1 MIPSLVY
8 FQALP
13 RFVMNKAP
21 TVATVSGLVVVL
33 AAACG
38 GAGPAAG
45 PATTGTVR
53 VVTTTA
59 ILADFVRNVG
69 GERVDVS
76 SIVPPGADVHSF
88 QTTPGDSVLISKAA
102 VIVSNGK
109 GLDSFLAP
117 LLEGA
122 ANEGAQ
128 RVIAAREL
136 ETVPILAMAL
146 PPVPGAHEAGEQDHE
161 DSDPHLWQNP
171 LFAVSYVERILA
183 GLVAADPAG
192 AGVYQGNATAY
203 IQTLRDLDREIGQLL
218 DAVPED
224 RRRLVTFHDAFG
236 YFGARYGWEVSAFV
250 AGDGADVTPGAV
262 VAVLESIKAE
272 GIPAVFAEPQFGGD
286 VLTEAARD
294 AGVKVGI
301 IYSDALESG
310 LGGYVEMMRHNAR
323 SLGELLGDP
332 G

>member
-1 MIPSLVY
+1 MILSLVY
-8 FQALP
+8 LQALS
-13 RFVMNKAP
+13 RFVMKKGP
-21 TVATVSGLVVVL
+21 TVAIVSGLVVGL

-38 GAGPAAG
+38 GAAPATG
-45 PATTGTVR
+45 SATTGVVR

-69 GERVDVS
+69 GERVEVS

-128 RVIAAREL
+128 TVIAAREL
-136 ETVPILAMAL
+136 ETVSILAMAL
-146 PPVPGAHEAGEQDHE
+146 PSVPGSHEAGEQDHE
-161 DSDPHLWQNP
+161 GPDPHLWQNP
-171 LFAVSYVERILA
+171 LFAVSYVERIQA

-192 AGVYQGNATAY
+192 AAVYQGNATAY
-203 IQTLRDLDREIGQLL
+203 IQTLRDLDREIGQVL

-236 YFGARYGWEVSAFV
+236 YFGARYGWAVSAFV

-262 VAVLESIKAE
+262 VAVLESIKGE

-301 IYSDALESG
+301 IYSDVLESG
-310 LGGYVEMMRHNAR
+310 VGGYVEMMRHNAQ
-323 SLGELLGDP
+323 SLVELLGEP
-332 G
+332 S